1 MLALTNAHGKND
13 GDTFHQHVLH
23 ELAWIEYGLW
33 LLWLNVSLDEKIPQ
47 NKDVMRAGV
56 PLLATSRYFL

>member
-13 GDTFHQHVLH
+13 GDIVHQHVLH

-33 LLWLNVSLDEKIPQ
+33 LLWLNVSLDEKNPSEQ
-47 NKDVMRAGV
+47 GRDA
-56 PLLATSRYFL
+56 Y